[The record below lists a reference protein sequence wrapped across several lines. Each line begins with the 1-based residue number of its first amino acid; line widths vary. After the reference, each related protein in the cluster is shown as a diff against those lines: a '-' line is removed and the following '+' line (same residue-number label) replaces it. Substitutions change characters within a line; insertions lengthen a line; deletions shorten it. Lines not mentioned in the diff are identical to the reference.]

1 MKFKILFLTFT
12 ITAIATFAQAP
23 DMFSYQAT
31 VRNALGALITNANV
45 GLKISILQ
53 GSATSTVVY
62 SETKTLT
69 TNENGLFTT
78 MIGSGPATVGT
89 FSGINWGS
97 GLYFTKTEI
106 DPTGGTNYGIVATS
120 QMLSVPYALY
130 AKQAG
135 NFANS
140 SGFVH
145 YPGEL
150 FGGGIVFYVY
160 KDATSEHGL
169 IVSTEDLCTTC
180 GWSNVT
186 TAQIGAAAQS
196 TWDGASNT
204 AAIIAQAGHTSS
216 AAKLCV
222 DYRGGGF
229 ADWYLPA
236 IDELKLFWS
245 NIYHVNKALNTD
257 GNPATV
263 GFEQYN
269 NSNSSIR
276 IGYTSSTE
284 FGNNYR
290 YVVYIIGQRGRGQFD
305 DDSKDISSANAK
317 FVRAIRKF

>member
-1 MKFKILFLTFT
+1 MKIKISIFILVWCSVF
-12 ITAIATFAQAP
+12 AMAQAP
-23 DMFSYQAT
+23 DMFSYQAV
-31 VRNALGALITNANV
+31 VRNAQGALVANGNV
-45 GLKISILQ
+45 GLRISILQ
-53 GSATSTVVY
+53 GSATGTVVY

-78 MIGSGPATVGT
+78 MIGSGTATIGT
-89 FSGINWGS
+89 LSGINWGS

-106 DPTGGTNYGIVATS
+106 DPAGGANYGIVATS

-130 AKQAG
+130 AKNAG

-160 KDATSEHGL
+160 KDATGEHGL
-169 IVSTEDLCTTC
+169 IVSTEDLCTAC

-186 TAQIGAAAQS
+186 TVQIGAAAQS

-204 AAIIAQAGHTSS
+204 AAIIAQAGHTTS

-269 NSNSSIR
+269 TNTANR

-284 FGNNYR
+284 MGNDRRFVIYLVR
-290 YVVYIIGQRGRGQFD
+290 QRGNGQID
-305 DDSKDISSANAK
+305 DDNKGLANATY
-317 FVRAIRKF
+317 VRAIRKF